1 MDIAQTL
8 ENLTLNKGK
17 LDYATILKLQETLAD
32 ACRIHDETHA
42 DEMAAVLEKMR
53 LRGSEG
59 AADAAPP
66 QPAYDFTSPGRGA
79 ASDAQWSPTPLGA
92 DGERSVERAMFGSA
106 FSPAKRVSPETPVFV
121 FGTPV
126 AASDGGLSPPRAA
139 PAGAAAPPAPP
150 VAKDGAKDKKGRQG
164 TVARPKK
171 KATARGRKAG
181 GPSPPPF
188 AARAAPA
195 PAFEA
200 PDLGGFHIG
209 TTAPPGA
216 PPRPDA
222 ARRLDFASMD
232 VDDEPPPP
240 PAAVP
245 PPPAAV
251 PGVFAVGAPPPAPP
265 APRKA
270 NKAARSP
277 APQSTLSDA
286 AEPQSVLPP
295 ADAPMDEDGGPT
307 FSAGPKFTVGTQSPD
322 RKPASAKKKDRRRRS
337 KVDAP
342 KDPGALEWYERA
354 GREYEGGDYD
364 GATRS
369 YGVALKLAVPGWA
382 LAAKALGNRGAAL
395 TMLGK
400 HEEALEDCD
409 AAVELEPTLAK
420 VHNRSAR
427 LRLALGL
434 PKAASRSF
442 ERARDAAKR
451 LVDDARLRGAHAPHD
466 ALNALQ
472 TADAGLVDVERYKDA
487 LRRCGAALDGARQK
501 AREAGAANDENAG
514 PALFPGKGDE
524 SPTTPD
530 EPRRHGSAAKKRRDA
545 RRAAY
550 DADCDKALKA
560 AEDALLRAPLSRDAR
575 LAKASALHRLDKW
588 RECAEFCETCATTAA
603 RPKGGAEDDRGRAA
617 RVALA
622 LARASPLDES
632 PALGGDAEE
641 RSLAELWVWTLRCAE
656 APDAACDGAKS
667 LADAA
672 LAAVAAA
679 DVTRGPSPEERRA
692 RTRCELELNRATKT
706 RRAKVR
712 ADDAYARGH
721 YRAAAAMYKDA
732 LRLDAFDELD
742 GLRAA
747 IHCNV
752 AACALVLDRGAEAA
766 DHCSRALR
774 LRPGYLRARLRRAR
788 ARSRSDDLPGAVKD
802 FDHYVRGAAG
812 SRTASAADV
821 ADAKRE
827 RRAAQDALDD
837 RARAAAGARAR
848 PGTSAF
854 HGRRPPA
861 APRPAA
867 PPPPPRQSYAHP
879 RPSASSSSSA
889 RAPHADA
896 FFGRARGA
904 PPPPAASSW
913 RRRDDKPKPRAR
925 PASSSAGVAAKASH
939 HAVLGVAS
947 DAPPGVVKKAY
958 AKLALKF
965 HPDRND
971 SPGATAAMAR
981 INEAYEKAME
991 AANSRHR

>member
-1 MDIAQTL
+1 MDIEQTL

-59 AADAAPP
+59 AADAAAP

-126 AASDGGLSPPRAA
+126 AAP
-139 PAGAAAPPAPP
+139 
-150 VAKDGAKDKKGRQG
+150 
-164 TVARPKK
+164 
-171 KATARGRKAG
+171 
-181 GPSPPPF
+181 
-188 AARAAPA
+188 
-195 PAFEA
+195 
-200 PDLGGFHIG
+200 
-209 TTAPPGA
+209 
-216 PPRPDA
+216 A
-222 ARRLDFASMD
+222 ARRSTASMD

-240 PAAVP
+240 PPAVP

-265 APRKA
+265 APKA
-270 NKAARSP
+270 TKNARSP
-277 APQSTLSDA
+277 APQSALSDA

-295 ADAPMDEDGGPT
+295 EDAPMDEDGGPT
-307 FSAGPKFTVGTQSPD
+307 FSEGPTFTVGTQSPD
-322 RKPASAKKKDRRRRS
+322 RKPASAKKKRERRRS
-337 KVDAP
+337 RVDAP

-451 LVDDARLRGAHAPHD
+451 LVDDARLRGSAAPHD

-550 DADCDKALKA
+550 DADCDRALKA

-617 RVALA
+617 R
-622 LARASPLDES
+622 
-632 PALGGDAEE
+632 
-641 RSLAELWVWTLRCAE
+641 

-667 LADAA
+667 PRTA
-672 LAAVAAA
+672 LAAAAA
-679 DVTRGPSPEERRA
+679 TSPGPSPEERRA

-766 DHCSRALR
+766 DHCSKALR
-774 LRPGYLRARLRRAR
+774 LRPGYLRARLRRAL
-788 ARSRSDDLPGAVKD
+788 SRRPTT
-802 FDHYVRGAAG
+802 
-812 SRTASAADV
+812 SR
-821 ADAKRE
+821 R
-827 RRAAQDALDD
+827 RRA
-837 RARAAAGARAR
+837 
-848 PGTSAF
+848 PP
-854 HGRRPPA
+854 RRPP
-861 APRPAA
+861 
-867 PPPPPRQSYAHP
+867 
-879 RPSASSSSSA
+879 
-889 RAPHADA
+889 
-896 FFGRARGA
+896 
-904 PPPPAASSW
+904 SSW
-913 RRRDDKPKPRAR
+913 RRRDDKPKPHAR

>member
-1 MDIAQTL
+1 MDIEQTL

-59 AADAAPP
+59 AADAAAP

-92 DGERSVERAMFGSA
+92 DGERSVERAMFGPRSLAGACRRRRPSSSSA
-106 FSPAKRVSPETPVFV
+106 RPSPRPT
-121 FGTPV
+121 
-126 AASDGGLSPPRAA
+126 AASPPRAA
-139 PAGAAAPPAPP
+139 PAGAAPPAPP
-150 VAKDGAKDKKGRQG
+150 AAAGAKDKKGRQG
-164 TVARPKK
+164 TVA
-171 KATARGRKAG
+171 AQEDGGRKAG
-181 GPSPPPF
+181 GPSRRPSPR
-188 AARAAPA
+188 ARRP

-209 TTAPPGA
+209 TTAPKRRRAG
-216 PPRPDA
+216 
-222 ARRLDFASMD
+222 ARRLDR
-232 VDDEPPPP
+232 VHGP
-240 PAAVP
+240 
-245 PPPAAV
+245 
-251 PGVFAVGAPPPAPP
+251 
-265 APRKA
+265 
-270 NKAARSP
+270 
-277 APQSTLSDA
+277 LSDA

-295 ADAPMDEDGGPT
+295 EDAPMDEDGGPT
-307 FSAGPKFTVGTQSPD
+307 FSEGPTFTVGTQSPD
-322 RKPASAKKKDRRRRS
+322 RKPASAKKKRERRRS
-337 KVDAP
+337 RVDAP

-451 LVDDARLRGAHAPHD
+451 LVDDARLRGSAAPHD

-501 AREAGAANDENAG
+501 AREAGAANDENTG

-550 DADCDKALKA
+550 DADCDRALKA

-603 RPKGGAEDDRGRAA
+603 RPKGGAEDDAA
-617 RVALA
+617 R
-622 LARASPLDES
+622 
-632 PALGGDAEE
+632 G
-641 RSLAELWVWTLRCAE
+641 

-742 GLRAA
+742 G
-747 IHCNV
+747 
-752 AACALVLDRGAEAA
+752 
-766 DHCSRALR
+766 
-774 LRPGYLRARLRRAR
+774 
-788 ARSRSDDLPGAVKD
+788 
-802 FDHYVRGAAG
+802 
-812 SRTASAADV
+812 
-821 ADAKRE
+821 
-827 RRAAQDALDD
+827 
-837 RARAAAGARAR
+837 
-848 PGTSAF
+848 
-854 HGRRPPA
+854 
-861 APRPAA
+861 
-867 PPPPPRQSYAHP
+867 
-879 RPSASSSSSA
+879 
-889 RAPHADA
+889 
-896 FFGRARGA
+896 ARGA
-904 PPPPAASSW
+904 PPPARRPGAA
-913 RRRDDKPKPRAR
+913 RGDKPKPRER

-981 INEAYEKAME
+981 INEACEKAME